1 MKHFLLFL
9 ILIFSLSTAIL
20 YLGERLDVY
29 SFDHTSFDA
38 YFEENEDGSLTLHWQ
53 KLDYPAY
60 YVVETSQKTTG
71 ILDESVKYHLLESF
85 TTRDNSYKLENF
97 SLPLYYRITAYGIF
111 GRIGKSSEYLENPHF
126 PALKRPIPIF
136 RYDEKNKASLMP
148 FLVWHKV
155 PTAVCYELEILSG
168 LPDSEGGIALSKNNH
183 LYNTREIFTNGYQA
197 DLRKFAQNKQ
207 LYYRVRALGLHHEPI
222 GEFSEAQKII
232 VDKNLPLPNRP
243 LVNDFDTIKGYAAL
257 LYPVF
262 DFIPLNGITR
272 YEVELLT
279 EPPKNPNNTEPSPNR
294 AWYKILENAIT
305 AYDEYPRPYAG
316 PYYFRVRAV
325 DKSGNT
331 IGAYSDVKKFEVKKY
346 KKRVRLAVF
355 GDSITHGGGA
365 VSYSPAS
372 LEYSY
377 DTYLDIP
384 AINLGRSGDTSSTSL
399 ERLERDAAF
408 FKPKNLLILTGTNS
422 LRNTMTSAEEVMRD
436 IDEMEK
442 ICVANDIRPIFLT
455 LMPINPENILF
466 AFQAET
472 DPKWKEKLKKINNHI
487 KKKKYHIDLEPYF
500 YDSKKENMDTEFS
513 IDGLHPD
520 IKGKMLMAEII
531 NLHKDL
537 IRE

>member
-1 MKHFLLFL
+1 MKHFLLFFT
-9 ILIFSLSTAIL
+9 LIFSFSTVTL
-20 YLGERLDVY
+20 YLSERLDVY
-29 SFDHTSFDA
+29 SLNYDSFNA
-38 YFEENEDGSLTLHWQ
+38 YFEENSDGSLTLHWE
-53 KLDYPAY
+53 KLNYPAY
-60 YVVETSQKTTG
+60 YVVETCQKTTG
-71 ILDESVKYHLLESF
+71 ILDSTVKYHILDTF
-85 TTRDNSYKLENF
+85 TTHSNSYKLENF

-111 GRIGKSSEYLENPHF
+111 GRIGTPTEYLENPHF

-136 RYDEKNKASLMP
+136 RYDEINKASLMP

-155 PTAVCYELEILSG
+155 PTAVCYEFELLSG
-168 LPDSEGGIALSKNNH
+168 LPDSEGGVTLSKKNH
-183 LYNTREIFTNGYQA
+183 LFNTREIFTNGYQA
-197 DLRKFAQNKQ
+197 DLRKFSEHKH

-222 GEFSEAQKII
+222 GEFSEAQKI
-232 VDKNLPLPNRP
+232 VTDKNLPFPNRP
-243 LVNDFDTIKGYAAL
+243 LVNDFDVIKGYAAL

-262 DFIPLNGITR
+262 DFIPLNGIKR

-279 EPPKNPNNTEPSPNR
+279 EPPKMPNNAEPTANR
-294 AWYKILENAIT
+294 VWFKILENSIT

-316 PYYFRVRAV
+316 AYYFRVRAI
-325 DKSGNT
+325 DSNGNT
-331 IGAYSDVKKFEVKKY
+331 IGVYSDTKKFEVKEY
-346 KKRVRLAVF
+346 KKRARLAVF

-377 DTYLDIP
+377 NTYLDIP
-384 AINLGRSGDTSSTSL
+384 AINLGRSGDTSATSL
-399 ERLERDAAF
+399 ERLERDVSH

-422 LRNTMTSAEEVMRD
+422 LRTPTISAKEVIGD

-442 ICVANDIRPIFLT
+442 ICVAKDIRPIFLT
-455 LMPINPENILF
+455 LMPINPQNILF

-472 DPKWKEKLKKINNHI
+472 DPKWREKLKKINDHI
-487 KKKKYHIDLEPYF
+487 KSKNYFIDLEPYF
-500 YDSKKENMDTEFS
+500 YDEKRENMDTEFS

-531 NLHKDL
+531 NLHKHL